1 MMVDVA
7 SRGVGADWI
16 GSIVRY
22 YDDTWFDYSSL
33 WARRSDPAFHYG
45 YYDENCRHHRQ
56 AIANTNATLAGF
68 ARVGRG
74 DRVLDAGCGR
84 GGSCFWLA
92 REIGASPVGINLVP
106 SQLEYAKREAE
117 RRGLGERIELHR
129 ADYTRTPFAAE
140 SFDVVWALE
149 SLCHSPRKL
158 DFYSEA
164 GRLLRPGGR
173 LVVAEYMPTDGAI
186 SEADDAL
193 MADWLSGWSIPSL
206 DTEKQHR
213 ENAAA
218 AGFQAVAVHDWT
230 ANMRR
235 SSLRLYCMAVICHW
249 LSSLLNRAGLRSDV
263 AHGNLLSAR
272 HQYEALRRGLWR
284 YKILSA
290 EKPDRPYRGAR

>member
-1 MMVDVA
+1 MEMVDVA

-45 YYDENCRHHRQ
+45 YYDEDCRHHRQ
-56 AIANTNATLAGF
+56 AIANANATLAKF
-68 ARVGRG
+68 ARVQQG

-92 REIGASPVGINLVP
+92 ENVGARAVGINLVP
-106 SQLEYAKREAE
+106 SQLDYAKREAT
-117 RRGLGERIELHR
+117 RRGLGNHIEFER
-129 ADYTRTPFAAE
+129 ADYTSTRFESE

-149 SLCHSPRKL
+149 SLCHSPRKY

-164 GRLLRPGGR
+164 SRLLRPGGR
-173 LVVAEYMPTDGAI
+173 LVVAEYMLADRAT
-186 SEADDAL
+186 SETDDAL
-193 MADWLSGWSIPSL
+193 LADWLSGWSIPAL
-206 DTEKQHR
+206 DTEAQHFA
-213 ENAAA
+213 NAAS
-218 AGFQAVAVHDWT
+218 AGLEAISVRDWT
-230 ANMRR
+230 SNMTR

-249 LSSLLNRAGLRSDV
+249 LSSLLNNAGLRSDV

-272 HQYEALRRGLWR
+272 YQYEALRKGLWR
-284 YKILSA
+284 YKIMSA
-290 EKPDRPYRGAR
+290 EKPNSMR